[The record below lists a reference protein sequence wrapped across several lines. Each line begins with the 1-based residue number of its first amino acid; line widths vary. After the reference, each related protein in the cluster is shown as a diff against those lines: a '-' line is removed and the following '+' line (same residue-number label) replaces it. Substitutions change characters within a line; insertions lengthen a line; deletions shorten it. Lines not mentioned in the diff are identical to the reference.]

1 MKLTFLGTSAMIP
14 TKDRNTSAA
23 VLKYE
28 NELILID
35 CGEGTQRQMRLA
47 KISPTKITKIL
58 ITHWHGDHVLGLP
71 GLLQTLSA
79 QEYNKEL
86 EIYGPKRTK
95 KNIKQI
101 LKIFPTN
108 IKIKIKEIKKTQEFL
123 NEEKYLINSIKLDHN
138 CPAIGYSFIE
148 KDKINLDKK
157 KLKKLELKNIS
168 LLKKLKEGKTI
179 KFKNKKITTKNIAKI
194 TKGKKISILGDTR
207 YSKEFANLIKKSDI
221 LVCESTFRKDL
232 KNKAKQYYHL
242 TNEDAA
248 RIAKQGKVKQL
259 ILTHFGQRYKHTSEL
274 IKETKKIFPKTLAA
288 KDFLEIE
295 I

>member
-1 MKLTFLGTSAMIP
+1 MKLTFLGTSAMLP

-35 CGEGTQRQMRLA
+35 CGEGTQRQLRIA

-86 EIYGPKRTK
+86 EIYGPKETK

-101 LKIFPTN
+101 LKLFPVN

-123 NEEKYLINSIKLDHN
+123 NKEKYTINSIKLDHN
-138 CPAIGYSFIE
+138 CNAIGYSFIE

-157 KLKKLELKNIS
+157 KLKKLDLKNVS

-179 KFKNKKITTKNIAKI
+179 IYKNKKITTKNIARA
-194 TKGKKISILGDTR
+194 TKGRKISILGDTR
-207 YSKEFANLIKKSDI
+207 YSKDFADLIKNSNVLI
-221 LVCESTFRKDL
+221 CESTFRKDL
-232 KNKAKQYYHL
+232 KSKARQYYHL

-248 RIAKQGKVKQL
+248 KIAKQGKVKQL

-274 IKETKKIFPKTLAA
+274 IKETKKIFQKTIAA
-288 KDFLEIE
+288 KDFLEIKL
-295 I
+295 